1 MRAIFATALLAIG
14 AFADNSKTVD
24 FGEVVITDLANPGNF
39 GAVSID
45 YNWVKSGG

>member
-14 AFADNSKTVD
+14 ALADNSKSVD
-24 FGEVVITDLANPGNF
+24 FGAIEMNGVNYGTVTF
-39 GAVSID
+39 D

>member
-24 FGEVVITDLANPGNF
+24 FGSFALSSADYGT
-39 GAVSID
+39 VSFT